1 MTSTLPRYLT
11 KRKQADGLEHYR
23 FNPLQKYIDIGIVKR
38 MSLGSNKQRALQ
50 DAEEMNALIDEYES
64 FQTINNKSTLK
75 DLYNNYIQSNDFSL
89 LREKTQK
96 DYVYNLKTLLESD
109 YMGKIRL
116 SSITTPMI
124 KKAYEKW
131 VKRGISFAN
140 HVMAVANTLFSYAI
154 EMGYIQINPCREV
167 KRKMTNAERIIW
179 TNDEVKQ
186 FLNVAYSDFKHRSIG
201 LIVHMAYEWGQRIGD
216 MRLLEWENI
225 QFDSQRLYLKQSK
238 KRKEV
243 FLPINDN
250 LFRVLQKQHS
260 DFGFQ
265 QYVAPR
271 PYPINDEYRPYLL
284 QNVSKA
290 GKKVMD
296 IAGLRSELQLMHLRA
311 TAITEM
317 NDSGVGINQ
326 IMSVSGHSNPQSVKP
341 YIKHTFDSANY
352 ALEKR
357 NEKKDLTG
365 LQIHDTYIVTADKE
379 SVT

>member
-1 MTSTLPRYLT
+1 MTSRLPRYLT

-38 MSLGSNKQRALQ
+38 ISLGSDKQRALQ
-50 DAEEMNALIDEYES
+50 DAEDMNALIDEYES
-64 FQTINNKSTLK
+64 FQIINTKSTLK

-96 DYVYNLKTLLESD
+96 DYVYNLKTLLKSD

-186 FLNVAYSDFKHRSIG
+186 FLDVAYRDFKHRSIG

-216 MRLLEWENI
+216 MRLLQWENI

-265 QYVAPR
+265 DYVAPR

>member
-38 MSLGSNKQRALQ
+38 MSLGSDKQRALQ

-116 SSITTPMI
+116 SSITTPMV

-186 FLNVAYSDFKHRSIG
+186 FLNVAYGDFKHRSIG

-243 FLPINDN
+243 FLPINNN

-317 NDSGVGINQ
+317 NDSGVDINQ
-326 IMSVSGHSNPQSVKP
+326 IMSVSGHANPQSVKP

-357 NEKKDLTG
+357 NANKTLDRM
-365 LQIHDTYIVTADKE
+365 
-379 SVT
+379 

>member
-1 MTSTLPRYLT
+1 MTNTLPRYLT

-38 MSLGSNKQRALQ
+38 MSLGSDKQRALQ

-116 SSITTPMI
+116 SSITTPMM

-154 EMGYIQINPCREV
+154 EMGYIQINPCRDV
-167 KRKMTNAERIIW
+167 KRKVTECDRIIW
-179 TNDEVKQ
+179 TPDEVKQ

-216 MRLLEWENI
+216 MRLLKWDNI
-225 QFDSQRLYLKQSK
+225 QFDTQRLYLKQSK

-250 LFRVLQKQHS
+250 LFRVLQKQHT

-265 QYVAPR
+265 EYVAPR
-271 PYPINDEYRPYLL
+271 PHPIHDGYRPYLL

-290 GKKVMD
+290 GKKVME

-317 NDSGVGINQ
+317 NDSGVDINQ
-326 IMSVSGHSNPQSVKP
+326 IMSVSGHANPQSVKP

-357 NEKKDLTG
+357 NANKTLDRM
-365 LQIHDTYIVTADKE
+365 
-379 SVT
+379 